1 MTKTK
6 TADGDQPVD
15 RKLVAVGDGSCGKT
29 CLLISYCSEE
39 FPTSYVPTVFETY
52 SSIVQWCQQ
61 RVRLS
66 LWDTAGEE
74 DYDRLR
80 PLSYSQ
86 ASAVL
91 VCFALD
97 NRDSFVNVEFKW
109 EPEIRHY
116 LPKVPIVLVGNK
128 LDLRDSHVAPEVRPR
143 NYKPPVSTRE
153 GRSLAERIRASAY
166 VECSALTRQGIPE
179 VFDAAIKASLQSV
192 GRRLENFSPAK

>member
-6 TADGDQPVD
+6 MADGDQPVD

-128 LDLRDSHVAPEVRPR
+128 LDLRESHMVPEVRPR

-166 VECSALTRQGIPE
+166 VECSALTRQNIPE

-192 GRRLENFSPAK
+192 KYKKTLRCTLL

>member
-6 TADGDQPVD
+6 MADGDQPVD

-61 RVRLS
+61 R
-66 LWDTAGEE
+66 
-74 DYDRLR
+74 
-80 PLSYSQ
+80 

-128 LDLRDSHVAPEVRPR
+128 LDLRESHMVPEVRPR

-166 VECSALTRQGIPE
+166 VECSALTRQNIPE

-192 GRRLENFSPAK
+192 KYKKTLRCTLL